1 MLRRKK
7 TLEEK
12 TAALIMEEF
21 SGIVADLQR
30 DHQEYRRRLK
40 LKEQARAALE
50 KAEEDARKLRSARVE
65 LKKRFW
71 DAYYRKDEA
80 ALSEIAAERGPIE
93 RATKKAGKALEKAR
107 ADFEKAD
114 FDEVAE
120 SFALKAKANI
130 AEDGIKRR
138 LGSLE
143 EAIEDLLAGLGR
155 DVEETGRALRDEYE
169 EPRFDTDE
177 ERNAHVK
184 KTVEILTAVAKTY
197 TPDK

>member
-1 MLRRKK
+1 MIRRKK
-7 TLEEK
+7 TIEEK
-12 TAALIMEEF
+12 TAALIMAEF
-21 SGIVADLQR
+21 TGIVQDLQR
-30 DHQEYRRRLK
+30 DHLEYRRRLK
-40 LKEQARAALE
+40 LKEQTRAALE
-50 KAEEDARKLRSARVE
+50 KAEADAWRLRSARVE

-71 DAYYRKDEA
+71 EAYYQKDEA
-80 ALSEIAAERGPIE
+80 ALSEVADERGPLE
-93 RATKKAGKALEKAR
+93 RAFKKAVKALEKAR

-120 SFALKAKANI
+120 SFALKAKATL

-155 DVEETGRALRDEYE
+155 DVEETGRALRGEYE

-184 KTVEILTAVAKTY
+184 KTVEILQTVAKTY